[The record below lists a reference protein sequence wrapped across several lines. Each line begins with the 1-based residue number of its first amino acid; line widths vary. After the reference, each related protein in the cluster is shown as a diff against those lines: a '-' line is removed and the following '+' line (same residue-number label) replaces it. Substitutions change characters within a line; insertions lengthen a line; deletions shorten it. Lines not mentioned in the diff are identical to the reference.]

1 MKNIHATMTRR
12 NFIHFSGFAGAGI
25 ATLGILSGC
34 SNSSDNTAASGDSYT
49 LVEDGK
55 LTAIG
60 DWSFPPLESMDEN
73 TGEVQGFDIDLLKA
87 VAEKM
92 GLEANF
98 LPTQKFDTLV
108 PTITQGGRADVA
120 ISGITITDERLEQID
135 FTDAYLSSNQGLVV
149 KIGSQFDGLDEKAL
163 IEALNTPENQ
173 VSAQSGTTGGDW
185 IQENLPNCTYVPLDD
200 PIQSMTG
207 VSSGLYSACVS
218 DLPVVSNLC
227 NESYTDLTVALQ
239 IPTGEE
245 YGIVVSK
252 DNPQLTAAINEALK
266 ELEEDGTMDEL
277 QTKWFGQ
284 TI

>member
-1 MKNIHATMTRR
+1 MENINANITRR
-12 NFIHFSGFAGAGI
+12 NFIHLSGVAGASA

-34 SNSSDNTAASGDSYT
+34 SNSSSEEAAADGSYT
-49 LVEDGK
+49 LVEEGV

-73 TGEVQGFDIDLLKA
+73 TGEVKGFDIDLLKA

-98 LPTQKFDTLV
+98 LPTQKFDTLL

-120 ISGITITDERLEQID
+120 ISGITITDERLEEID
-135 FTDAYLSSNQGLVV
+135 FSEPYLNSNQGLVT
-149 KIGSQFDGLDEKAL
+149 KLGSEFDGLDEDAL
-163 IEALNTPENQ
+163 LEALNKPECQ

-227 NESYTDLTVALQ
+227 AESYTDLTVSLQ

-252 DNPQLTAAINEALK
+252 DSPNLTAAINEALQAIK
-266 ELEEDGTMDEL
+266 DDGTMEEL
-277 QTKWFGQ
+277 QVTWFGQ